1 MLSVP
6 LLTLRA
12 LYFELSELHFLEH
25 FQDFTGVVTA
35 WIECS
40 AFPIK
45 ESKGPAHS
53 DADGKF
59 PITSVQADLGQH
71 FWKEM
76 LVHEGFFIL
85 TSQKSIH

>member
-1 MLSVP
+1 MLSAL
-6 LLTLRA
+6 LLTFRA

-35 WIECS
+35 WT
-40 AFPIK
+40 AFPIR

-71 FWKEM
+71 F
-76 LVHEGFFIL
+76 
-85 TSQKSIH
+85 